1 MMMPK
6 VAVVIL
12 NFNTVDFLKQ
22 FLKHVVATNYSN
34 LEVVLI
40 DNASSD
46 DSVAFVKKN
55 FGDVKIIQLENNYGF
70 TGGYNRGLKQV
81 EADYYVL
88 LNSDVEVDENWLQP
102 LVDLAE
108 SDKNIAAIQPK
119 ILDYKNKTIFEY
131 AGASGGFIDQ
141 YGFPFCRGRIFESIE
156 QDLGQY
162 NDIKQI
168 FWATGAAMFVNAKL
182 YHEVGGLD
190 EDFFAHMEEIDFC
203 WRIQNRGYKVM
214 VCPESKVYHVGGGTL
229 QKTNPRKTYYN
240 FRNGLILLIK
250 NLPNKKLIQIIIM
263 RLILDHI
270 AAYRWLF
277 QGKSKDF
284 FAVAKA
290 HRHFIFRLR
299 YWFKKRSKTNVNV
312 YESDLVLKESI
323 ALAHYVKKRQFFSE
337 VTP

>member
-22 FLKHVVATNYSN
+22 FLKYVVATNYSN
-34 LEVVLI
+34 LEVVFI

-46 DSVAFVKKN
+46 DSVAFVKQN
-55 FGDVKIIQLENNYGF
+55 FSDVKIIQLENNYGF

-119 ILDYKNKTIFEY
+119 ILDYKNKSLFEY

-168 FWATGAAMFVNAKL
+168 FWATGAAMFVDAKL
-182 YHEVGGLD
+182 YHEIGGLD

-214 VCPESKVYHVGGGTL
+214 VCPESIVYHVGGGTL

-250 NLPNKKLIQIIIM
+250 NLPTKKLIPIILM

-290 HRHFIFRLR
+290 HRHFILRLR
-299 YWFKKRSKTNVNV
+299 YWYKKRSKTNVNV

-337 VTP
+337 VAP

>member
-46 DSVAFVKKN
+46 DSVAFVKHN

-131 AGASGGFIDQ
+131 AGASGGYIDQ

-168 FWATGAAMFVNAKL
+168 F
-182 YHEVGGLD
+182 GLQ
-190 EDFFAHMEEIDFC
+190 EPPC
-203 WRIQNRGYKVM
+203 
-214 VCPESKVYHVGGGTL
+214 L
-229 QKTNPRKTYYN
+229 
-240 FRNGLILLIK
+240 
-250 NLPNKKLIQIIIM
+250 
-263 RLILDHI
+263 
-270 AAYRWLF
+270 
-277 QGKSKDF
+277 
-284 FAVAKA
+284 
-290 HRHFIFRLR
+290 
-299 YWFKKRSKTNVNV
+299 
-312 YESDLVLKESI
+312 
-323 ALAHYVKKRQFFSE
+323 
-337 VTP
+337 